1 MNKVFNYFKLWG
13 NGFVQAFGPLF
24 VISVSCLYALPIL
37 FIGEIFE
44 LSVINNNQE
53 SILFLTAFI
62 VGPILVAKHNWGSSP
77 VK

>member
-37 FIGEIFE
+37 FIGEF
-44 LSVINNNQE
+44 SNYQ
-53 SILFLTAFI
+53 SLTTIKKVSYF
-62 VGPILVAKHNWGSSP
+62 
-77 VK
+77 